1 MAIVTKTVL
10 KTYFEQGDIPTQ
22 GQYVDLID
30 SQFGLG
36 EVGTTQIIQG
46 TISASAAR
54 VEFLELKKLYI
65 PGLGISSHV
74 DVANRTGVKVGSTF
88 TIGKT
93 LEVVGDINT
102 TGIISGSSM
111 VASGDISA
119 ANFISTSGTTSGTN
133 TGDVTLTGTPDYLT
147 ISNQVIT
154 RNAIDLTADVTG
166 LLPDANLSANTAH
179 LDTTQIFTGIKSFTE
194 KIYAIGGIKLSTT
207 DPLPSLKWAASS
219 TYVIPQ
225 NKTRFQLPFT
235 FLPTFANGVTH
246 SEEHII
252 IQGTMVTAQ
261 SIIIIQ
267 PQKPASGATPKI
279 NFKIYDLEST
289 MQAAGGYFKIS
300 PYNFSGND
308 AGIPS
313 ISALTF
319 NFTIL

>member
-1 MAIVTKTVL
+1 MATVTKAVL

-22 GQYVDLID
+22 AHYVDLID

-36 EVGTTQIIQG
+36 EVGITQIIEG

-65 PGLGISSHV
+65 PSLGIS
-74 DVANRTGVKVGSTF
+74 DNVAVADRKGVKVGSTF

-111 VASGDISA
+111 VASGDITA

-179 LDTTQIFTGIKSFTE
+179 LDTAQTFTGIKLFTE
-194 KIYAIGGIKLSTT
+194 KIYASGGIFLSTS
-207 DPLPSLKWAASS
+207 DPLPEVKWTSTATSL
-219 TYVIPQ
+219 IPQ
-225 NKTRFQLPFT
+225 NKTRFQIPFVN
-235 FLPTFANGVTH
+235 LPTFGQGVTH
-246 SEEHII
+246 SDQYMI
-252 IQGTMVTAQ
+252 IQGTTVTAQ

-267 PQKPASGATPKI
+267 PQKPASGDTPKI